1 MKNILR
7 SSVLIPFVT
16 FIGLQSG
23 VSQEVELANSM
34 LWSVVNTKSPADTSY
49 LFGTIHQISQK
60 EFTIKDKLINSLY
73 KTDALLTEMDLSE
86 PEKAK
91 VMKDYMF
98 MKDGMTLDQL
108 LSKKEYATLNGF
120 MLEGTG
126 ESLTK
131 YNKNVPFITSS
142 ALMNYYIE
150 GVPASYDMV
159 LTQMAIGDSMRI
171 SGLES
176 VEDQMSVMDKMSYKD
191 QAKYLMEIVNNNEE
205 TKLRF
210 RAIVD
215 AYKAENLD
223 SLSILL
229 DENLHTKDE
238 KKYLI
243 TDRNKKW
250 VPVIESAMKDQNTF
264 IAVGAGHL
272 GGELGLINLLRKKGY
287 IVEPVIDEAE
297 E

>member
-7 SSVLIPFVT
+7 SSVLIPLVT
-16 FIGLQSG
+16 FIGLETG
-23 VSQEVELANSM
+23 IAQEVELENSM

-49 LFGTIHQISQK
+49 LFGTIHQISQRD
-60 EFTIKDKLINSLY
+60 FTLKDKLTNSLQ
-73 KTDALLTEMDLSE
+73 KTDALLTEMDLSD
-86 PEKAK
+86 PDM
-91 VMKDYMF
+91 VNLMKDYMY

-108 LSKKEYATLNGF
+108 ISKKDYATLNGF

-126 ESLTK
+126 ESLSK
-131 YNKNVPFITSS
+131 YNRNKPFITSS

-159 LTQMAIGDSMRI
+159 LTQMALADSMKI
-171 SGLES
+171 AGLES
-176 VEDQMSVMDKMSYKD
+176 LEDQMAVMDKMSYKD
-191 QAKYLMEIVNNNEE
+191 QAKYLMEIVNNSAE

-210 RAIVD
+210 GAILD
-215 AYKAENLD
+215 AYKGENLD
-223 SLSILL
+223 ELSLLL

-250 VPVIESAMKDQNTF
+250 VPVIESTMKDQNTF

-272 GGELGLINLLRKKGY
+272 GGEMGLINLLRQKGY
-287 IVEPVIDEAE
+287 KVEPVFEKE
-297 E
+297 SE